1 MVNFHYPVYRKGF
14 GLSREKKF
22 RSNVKIRDFDMKP
35 IESTVNQNSQYK
47 GLGYAIAAY
56 LCWGFMP
63 LYWALFGEVRGWE
76 VIAHRV
82 VWSLLFISV
91 FLAVNGRIGII
102 SSTLTGIKASSVQCL
117 NLLLAATLAA
127 VNWWINVYAVNANSV
142 VELGIG
148 MFLTPLMSVAF
159 GVIFF
164 SERLSKLKQ
173 ISVLLPTIGVLA
185 MIVTFGRFPWI
196 ALGVSSTWA
205 LYGVFKKRMGI
216 DPWAS
221 NFLEACLMFPFAL
234 AFLFYLWNTDQGA
247 FLLGGSKISWLLVS
261 VGLVTS
267 VPMIAFSAAANY
279 LRFSILGFVQYLN
292 PILTMF
298 VGLVFFQETFDEKQ
312 LIPLLFIW
320 GGIGIF
326 IVAEILES
334 QEKVL
339 QKS

>member
-1 MVNFHYPVYRKGF
+1 MRRPGKGF
-14 GLSREKKF
+14 SEVAKF
-22 RSNVKIRDFDMKP
+22 RSVFMKS
-35 IESTVNQNSQYK
+35 IESSVNQNSQYK

-63 LYWALFGEVRGWE
+63 LYWALFGQVRGWE

-82 VWSLLFISV
+82 VWSLLFISL
-91 FLAVNGRIGII
+91 FLLVNRRMGLI
-102 SSTLTGIKASSVQCL
+102 SSTLTSIKASQVQCF
-117 NLLLAATLAA
+117 NLLMAASLAA

-173 ISVLLPTIGVLA
+173 ISVLLPTVGVLA
-185 MIVTFGRFPWI
+185 MIATFGRFPWI

-221 NFLEACLMFPFAL
+221 NFLEACLMFPLAL

-247 FLLGGSKISWLLVS
+247 FILGGSKISWLLVS
-261 VGLVTS
+261 VGIVTS

-279 LRFSILGFVQYLN
+279 LRFSVLGFVQYLN

-298 VGLVFFQETFDEKQ
+298 VGLVFFHEAFDEKQ

-320 GGIGIF
+320 SGIGIF
-326 IVAEILES
+326 IVAEFLES
-334 QEKVL
+334 QEKVFH
-339 QKS
+339 KS